1 MSDRLDRVWVGQ
13 VRYTAPVRQWLQ
25 ASDHYI
31 GNAPPGCLYAVGV
44 QESARGLC
52 GLEVGVGP
60 LLGLCLVSRPVARM
74 LPQDGS
80 MGEVTRLWL
89 DPRCPYATAS
99 RVLKVAA
106 EIGQARG
113 MDALIS
119 YHRRDRH
126 SGCIYRKTGFRK
138 WGVVKPPVGAGWGSR
153 DRSSA
158 TIREQRHGKRRWR
171 LDLQP

>member
-89 DPRCPYATAS
+89 DPRP
-99 RVLKVAA
+99 RPP
-106 EIGQARG
+106 ARG
-113 MDALIS
+113 LRRRNPEQLRLGKLTSSSDAQPLVT
-119 YHRRDRH
+119 
-126 SGCIYRKTGFRK
+126 CCF
-138 WGVVKPPVGAGWGSR
+138 PP
-153 DRSSA
+153 
-158 TIREQRHGKRRWR
+158 
-171 LDLQP
+171 